1 MKLPGFKIIRETGF
15 QLTFYNGV
23 TVSVHFG
30 PDYRCQHQDYERRDR
45 IWKKYGILDNIDA
58 EVVIVDKN
66 NREITREY
74 TGGGDDVI
82 GWQSPEE
89 VLKAMNWAAE
99 K

>member
-15 QLTFYNGV
+15 QITFYNGV

-30 PDYRCQHQDYERRDR
+30 SDYSCQHQYYERRDR
-45 IWKKYGILDNIDA
+45 IWEKYGIWDNIDA
-58 EVVIVDKN
+58 EIAIIDKD

-74 TGGGDDVI
+74 TGGDDEVV

-89 VLKAMNWAAE
+89 VLEALKWAAA